1 MFLQSPAAAI
11 TLVGLTSVG
20 LLGYRVAGP
29 AGVFYAWAAVPVM
42 VLAWAVAVQALTQA
56 AAARRASRY
65 ARRHT
70 VPAGQPINLARELG
84 YTNPVTLRRAPE
96 LTLHADGPVTIHQP
110 QDQTGTYDLSEV
122 EQVIYQEDFEPFSD
136 LTGMMSGAVYTSV
149 DFLTGTPL
157 NAHPIMTW
165 DPMFLALPE
174 VRAHLTRHLPATV
187 TTNLPENWHT
197 PAASATPGPT
207 NPVVTERRTVG
218 SGYGELTWDENGTP
232 NLGHHR
238 SRLYQSVP

>member
-149 DFLTGTPL
+149 DFLGETLGAGPV
-157 NAHPIMTW
+157 MKW
-165 DPMFLALPE
+165 DPMLLALPE
-174 VRAHLTRHLPATV
+174 VRAHLARHLPATV
-187 TTNLPENWHT
+187 SAGLPGNWQARTQTGPGHTHPSSTQQPTTL
-197 PAASATPGPT
+197 
-207 NPVVTERRTVG
+207 G
-218 SGYGELTWDENGTP
+218 SEYGQLSWDDDGIP
-232 NLGHHR
+232 RVDHHR
-238 SRLYQSVP
+238 SQLYRSAA